1 MIARVIY
8 NKVVGAKLV
17 KSYTVYYIIVQHF
30 LCLQSDDAAEFIG
43 FDDDETHI
51 HDTKMLSIGK
61 SHIRL

>member
-1 MIARVIY
+1 MIAELIY
-8 NKVVGAKLV
+8 NKVVLGAKLV
-17 KSYTVYYIIVQHF
+17 KSYNVQHF

>member
-1 MIARVIY
+1 MIAELIY
-8 NKVVGAKLV
+8 NKVVLGAKLV
-17 KSYTVYYIIVQHF
+17 KSYTVHYIIVQHF

-43 FDDDETHI
+43 FDET